1 MTPAENAQASASNT
15 AVAATMASN
24 HTLILVLLYVEEAAV
39 LFCFFPLLG
48 SSTEK
53 GITCAKRLAAMQ
65 CTPFLVSSFLQ
76 IKYVGQLLGFVFS
89 LSLSLSHTHT
99 HMHLKCFAR
108 GNLPHFK
115 ACSLFHR
122 EREEEVPL
130 LTKPKALSMPYRS

>member
-89 LSLSLSHTHT
+89 LSLSLSLTHTHT
-99 HMHLKCFAR
+99 CTL
-108 GNLPHFK
+108 NVLPEVI
-115 ACSLFHR
+115 FHISKHVLSFIER
-122 EREEEVPL
+122 ERKKCL
-130 LTKPKALSMPYRS
+130 Y